1 MGGISFLSDENIAR
15 GLTEFL
21 RNEGHNVK
29 DIKDEGLFGIPDE
42 EVLSIAK
49 EDNRVI
55 LTHDR
60 EFGGIL
66 NDPLKFKG
74 IIFIRYSNQSP
85 SNVIKKFSLD
95 LDKIKEKIQDSVIV
109 LYDKYSSIY
118 ESE

>member
-1 MGGISFLSDENIAR
+1 MIKFLSDENIAKS
-15 GLTEFL
+15 LTKFL
-21 RNEGHNVK
+21 RGEGHDVK
-29 DIKDEGLFGIPDE
+29 DIKDEGLYGIPDE
-42 EVLSIAK
+42 EVLNIAK
-49 EDNRVI
+49 GDSRVI
-55 LTHDR
+55 LTHDK

-66 NDPLKFKG
+66 NDPLNFKG

-95 LDKIKEKIQDSVIV
+95 LDKIKDKILNSVIV